1 MANYECLAD
10 GHHVDDAGNLIAC
23 TYVDFRDPA
32 ERLPIA
38 VLRKAS
44 SKPHA
49 IPGCETIR
57 LSKPACF
64 IERGEGL
71 KDGGELHHGTN
82 GWIYCASIEPETAD
96 EQGAWR
102 SSTRAGCDAVSRIRR
117 PRQFAR
123 ALGAMV
129 AEQAGPRGRIILLRN
144 TVEGRTF
151 STGHKSQTV
160 YHGPVAYLDDPY
172 RRLESASSA
181 LEFALLLVFVKHAA
195 HRALREYRF
204 LVWAEDEP
212 SEDVLDLDV
221 SPALVDAMSRPRP
234 EPEGSGFVRP
244 GAAEYSAVEDAAG
257 GGPSEAR
264 ARVEALPAFL
274 GAGNPA
280 VALRPDDVETL
291 PGDSR
296 EIATVSAAVEAL
308 REAVEGAAAG
318 CRKDAAAAAW
328 HAEAVV
334 RFFCATFGGG
344 VASVQVTED
353 GFIVAGAEVAGDG
366 LVDVSITVGP
376 EGTCACRAS
385 AGGAHMAFTAA
396 DARSFETVLTEGLA
410 QVGVHAPGGDSRR

>member
-1 MANYECLAD
+1 MAL
-10 GHHVDDAGNLIAC
+10 VDAGRLRRRLAHP
-23 TYVDFRDPA
+23 PA
-32 ERLPIA
+32 AAVRAGARGDGRRAGRTAGADHPAAEHSRGPDVQHRPQEPDGLPRPRRLP
-38 VLRKAS
+38 
-44 SKPHA
+44 
-49 IPGCETIR
+49 
-57 LSKPACF
+57 
-64 IERGEGL
+64 
-71 KDGGELHHGTN
+71 
-82 GWIYCASIEPETAD
+82 
-96 EQGAWR
+96 
-102 SSTRAGCDAVSRIRR
+102 RR
-117 PRQFAR
+117 PLPAVGERVVSAGVRAAAR
-123 ALGAMV
+123 VREARGASRP
-129 AEQAGPRGRIILLRN
+129 AG
-144 TVEGRTF
+144 V
-151 STGHKSQTV
+151 
-160 YHGPVAYLDDPY
+160 PV
-172 RRLESASSA
+172 
-181 LEFALLLVFVKHAA
+181 
-195 HRALREYRF
+195 

-308 REAVEGAAAG
+308 HEAVEGAAAG

-376 EGTCACRAS
+376 EGTCACRGS